1 MNIEKFELEWWLN
14 PYDAIAT
21 HNMGSSCCKPMNMQE
36 LFELDGVS
44 RDEVMDE
51 IANMSLHYGYF
62 EGMPRLKDAVVGLFE
77 TPQVA
82 AENVMVVHG
91 ATSANALTCYALCEK
106 GDNVI
111 VVVPSYQQFVS
122 IPAALGCEVRQYVSG
137 PEDGFGI
144 NFRRLADMVD
154 GHTKAIF
161 LTSPSNPTGY
171 GMSREEL
178 EQLAAIARPVGAYVV
193 CDEIYRGLTEGYATS
208 IVDVYERGIST
219 GGTSKVFS
227 SAGLRIGWIV
237 TRDLGLTHVIKNL
250 RSFNTICESP
260 ITELLAAIVLE
271 HKEEIFARNRKI
283 CAEGPRRP
291 ERVAQG
297 PAAPPP
303 GLRVAGL
310 HELPH
315 LRLGHPDQGVLRGP
329 LRQDRHA
336 RVPRHVLQHGAWL
349 PHRLR
354 LRRRRVLQGR
364 TRQAR
369 RVHREPERR
378 PSYRVENRMQW
389 RPARSREPNALS
401 IGAYG

>member
-51 IANMSLHYGYF
+51 IASMSLHYGYF
-62 EGMPRLKDAVVGLFE
+62 EGMPRLKDAVAGLFE
-77 TPQVA
+77 TSQVSA
-82 AENVMVVHG
+82 QNVMVVHG

-193 CDEIYRGLTEGYATS
+193 CDEIYRGLTEGYAAS

-283 CAEGPRRP
+283 CAEGRAALNEWLKGQPHLHLAC
-291 ERVAQG
+291 ESQG
-297 PAAPPP
+297 STSFLTYDWDIPTKEFCEDLFDKTGALVCH
-303 GLRVAGL
+303 GMCFNMEHGFRIGYGYGDVEYFKAGL
-310 HELPH
+310 AKLAEYT
-315 LRLGHPDQGVLRGP
+315 
-329 LRQDRHA
+329 A
-336 RVPRHVLQHGAWL
+336 
-349 PHRLR
+349 
-354 LRRRRVLQGR
+354 
-364 TRQAR
+364 
-369 RVHREPERR
+369 
-378 PSYRVENRMQW
+378 S
-389 RPARSREPNALS
+389 LS
-401 IGAYG
+401 DDLLIG

>member
-44 RDEVMDE
+44 RDEVMGE

-62 EGMPRLKDAVVGLFE
+62 EGMPRLKDAIAGLFE
-77 TPQVA
+77 TPQIA

-193 CDEIYRGLTEGYATS
+193 CDEIYRGLTEGYAAS

-260 ITELLAAIVLE
+260 ITELLAAIIIE
-271 HKEEIFARNRKI
+271 HKEEVFARNRKI
-283 CAEGPRRP
+283 CAEGRAALNEWLEGQPHLHL
-291 ERVAQG
+291 ACQSQG
-297 PAAPPP
+297 STSFITYDWDIPTKEFCEDLFDKTGALVCH
-303 GLRVAGL
+303 GMCFNMEHGFRIGYGYGDVEYFKAGL
-310 HELPH
+310 AKLAEYT
-315 LRLGHPDQGVLRGP
+315 
-329 LRQDRHA
+329 A
-336 RVPRHVLQHGAWL
+336 
-349 PHRLR
+349 
-354 LRRRRVLQGR
+354 
-364 TRQAR
+364 
-369 RVHREPERR
+369 
-378 PSYRVENRMQW
+378 S
-389 RPARSREPNALS
+389 LS
-401 IGAYG
+401 DDLLVG

>member
-51 IANMSLHYGYF
+51 IASMSLHYGYF
-62 EGMPRLKDAVVGLFE
+62 EGMPRLKDAVAGLFE

-122 IPAALGCEVRQYVSG
+122 IPAALGCEVRPYVSG

-154 GHTKAIF
+154 GHTKAIL

-193 CDEIYRGLTEGYATS
+193 CDEIYRGLTEGYAAS

-271 HKEEIFARNRKI
+271 HKEEVFARNRKI
-283 CAEGPRRP
+283 CAEGRAALNEWLKGQPHLHLAC
-291 ERVAQG
+291 ESQG
-297 PAAPPP
+297 STSFLTYDWDIPTKEFCEDLFDKTGALVCH
-303 GLRVAGL
+303 GMCFNMEHGFRIGYGYGDVEYFKAGL
-310 HELPH
+310 AKLAEYT
-315 LRLGHPDQGVLRGP
+315 QG
-329 LRQDRHA
+329 
-336 RVPRHVLQHGAWL
+336 
-349 PHRLR
+349 
-354 LRRRRVLQGR
+354 
-364 TRQAR
+364 
-369 RVHREPERR
+369 
-378 PSYRVENRMQW
+378 
-389 RPARSREPNALS
+389 LS
-401 IGAYG
+401 DDLLIG

>member
-51 IANMSLHYGYF
+51 IASMSLHYGYF
-62 EGMPRLKDAVVGLFE
+62 EGMPRLKDAVAGLFE

-122 IPAALGCEVRQYVSG
+122 IPAALGCEVRPYVSG

-193 CDEIYRGLTEGYATS
+193 CDEIYRGLTEGYAAS

-283 CAEGPRRP
+283 CAEGRAALNEWLKGQPHLHLAC
-291 ERVAQG
+291 ESQG
-297 PAAPPP
+297 STSFLTYDWDIPTKEFCEDLFDKTGALVCH
-303 GLRVAGL
+303 GMCFNMEHGFRIGYGYGDVEYFKAGL
-310 HELPH
+310 AKLAEYT
-315 LRLGHPDQGVLRGP
+315 
-329 LRQDRHA
+329 A
-336 RVPRHVLQHGAWL
+336 
-349 PHRLR
+349 
-354 LRRRRVLQGR
+354 
-364 TRQAR
+364 
-369 RVHREPERR
+369 
-378 PSYRVENRMQW
+378 S
-389 RPARSREPNALS
+389 LS
-401 IGAYG
+401 DDLLIG

>member
-62 EGMPRLKDAVVGLFE
+62 EGMPRLKDAVAGLFE
-77 TPQVA
+77 TPQVSA
-82 AENVMVVHG
+82 QNVMVVHG

-122 IPAALGCEVRQYVSG
+122 IPAALGCEVRPYVSG

-193 CDEIYRGLTEGYATS
+193 CDEIYRGLTEGYAAS
-208 IVDVYERGIST
+208 IVDVYERDIST
-219 GGTSKVFS
+219 GGTSKVLS

-271 HKEEIFARNRKI
+271 HKGEIFARNRKI
-283 CAEGPRRP
+283 CAEGRAALNEWLKGQPHLHLAC
-291 ERVAQG
+291 ESQG
-297 PAAPPP
+297 STSFITYDWDIPTKEFCEDLFDKTGALVCY
-303 GLRVAGL
+303 GMCFNMEHGFRIGYGYGDVEYFKAGL
-310 HELPH
+310 AKLAEYT
-315 LRLGHPDQGVLRGP
+315 QG
-329 LRQDRHA
+329 
-336 RVPRHVLQHGAWL
+336 
-349 PHRLR
+349 
-354 LRRRRVLQGR
+354 
-364 TRQAR
+364 
-369 RVHREPERR
+369 
-378 PSYRVENRMQW
+378 
-389 RPARSREPNALS
+389 LS
-401 IGAYG
+401 DDLLIG

>member
-62 EGMPRLKDAVVGLFE
+62 EGMPRLKDAVAGLFE
-77 TPQVA
+77 TPQVSA
-82 AENVMVVHG
+82 QNVMVVHG

-122 IPAALGCEVRQYVSG
+122 IPAALGCEVRPYVSG

-154 GHTKAIF
+154 GHTKAIL

-193 CDEIYRGLTEGYATS
+193 CDEIYRGLTEGYAAS

-283 CAEGPRRP
+283 CAEGRAALNEWLKGQPHLHLAC
-291 ERVAQG
+291 ESQG
-297 PAAPPP
+297 STSFLTYDWDIPTKEFCEDLFDKTGALVCH
-303 GLRVAGL
+303 GMCFNMEHGFRIGYGYGDVEYFKAGL
-310 HELPH
+310 AKLAEYT
-315 LRLGHPDQGVLRGP
+315 
-329 LRQDRHA
+329 A
-336 RVPRHVLQHGAWL
+336 
-349 PHRLR
+349 
-354 LRRRRVLQGR
+354 
-364 TRQAR
+364 
-369 RVHREPERR
+369 
-378 PSYRVENRMQW
+378 S
-389 RPARSREPNALS
+389 LS
-401 IGAYG
+401 DDLLIG

>member
-51 IANMSLHYGYF
+51 IASMSLHYGYF
-62 EGMPRLKDAVVGLFE
+62 EGMPRLKDAVAGLFE

-91 ATSANALTCYALCEK
+91 ATSANALTCYVLCEK

-193 CDEIYRGLTEGYATS
+193 CDEIYRGLTEGYAAS

-283 CAEGPRRP
+283 CAEGRAALNEWLKGQPHLHLAC
-291 ERVAQG
+291 ESQG
-297 PAAPPP
+297 STSFLTYDWDIPTKEFCEDLFDKTGALVCH
-303 GLRVAGL
+303 GMCFNMEHGFRIGYGYGDVEYFKAGL
-310 HELPH
+310 AKLAEYT
-315 LRLGHPDQGVLRGP
+315 QG
-329 LRQDRHA
+329 
-336 RVPRHVLQHGAWL
+336 
-349 PHRLR
+349 
-354 LRRRRVLQGR
+354 
-364 TRQAR
+364 
-369 RVHREPERR
+369 
-378 PSYRVENRMQW
+378 
-389 RPARSREPNALS
+389 LS
-401 IGAYG
+401 DDLLIG

>member
-44 RDEVMDE
+44 RDEVMDA

-62 EGMPRLKDAVVGLFE
+62 EGMPRLKDAIAGLFE

-193 CDEIYRGLTEGYATS
+193 CDEIYRGLTEGYAAS

-283 CAEGPRRP
+283 CAEGRAALNEWLKGQPHLHLAC
-291 ERVAQG
+291 ESQG
-297 PAAPPP
+297 STSFLTYDWDIPTKEFCEDLFDKTGALVCH
-303 GLRVAGL
+303 GMCFNMEHGFRIGYGYGDVEYFKAGL
-310 HELPH
+310 AKLAEYS
-315 LRLGHPDQGVLRGP
+315 QG
-329 LRQDRHA
+329 
-336 RVPRHVLQHGAWL
+336 
-349 PHRLR
+349 
-354 LRRRRVLQGR
+354 
-364 TRQAR
+364 
-369 RVHREPERR
+369 
-378 PSYRVENRMQW
+378 
-389 RPARSREPNALS
+389 LS
-401 IGAYG
+401 DDLLIG

>member
-21 HNMGSSCCKPMNMQE
+21 YNMGSSCCKPMNMQE
-36 LFELDGVS
+36 LFALSGVS
-44 RDEVMDE
+44 QDEVMDQ
-51 IANMSLHYGYF
+51 IAHMSLHYGYF
-62 EGMPRLKDAVVGLFE
+62 EGMPRLKNAIADLFE
-77 TPQVA
+77 TPKIE

-91 ATSANALTCYALCEK
+91 ATSANAITCYALCEK

-122 IPAALGCEVRQYVSG
+122 IPAALGCEVRSYVSG

-144 NFRRLADMVD
+144 NFRKLAEMVD

-178 EQLAAIARPVGAYVV
+178 EKLAAIARPVGAYVV
-193 CDEIYRGLTEGYATS
+193 CDEIYRGLTEGYAAS

-237 TRDLGLTHVIKNL
+237 SRDLGLTHVIKNL

-260 ITELLAAIVLE
+260 ITELLAAIILE
-271 HKEEIFARNRKI
+271 HKEEVFARNRKI
-283 CAEGPRRP
+283 CEEGR
-291 ERVAQG
+291 
-297 PAAPPP
+297 AALNEWLEGQPHFHLACQSKGSTSFLTYDWDIPTKEFCEDLFDKT
-303 GLRVAGL
+303 GALVCHGMCFNMEHGFRIGYGYGDVEYFKAGL
-310 HELPH
+310 AKLAEYAASLPDD
-315 LRLGHPDQGVLRGP
+315 LIR
-329 LRQDRHA
+329 
-336 RVPRHVLQHGAWL
+336 
-349 PHRLR
+349 
-354 LRRRRVLQGR
+354 
-364 TRQAR
+364 
-369 RVHREPERR
+369 
-378 PSYRVENRMQW
+378 
-389 RPARSREPNALS
+389 
-401 IGAYG
+401 

>member
-44 RDEVMDE
+44 RDEVMDA

-62 EGMPRLKDAVVGLFE
+62 EGMPRLKDAIAGLFE

-193 CDEIYRGLTEGYATS
+193 CDEIYRGLTEGYAAS

-283 CAEGPRRP
+283 CAEGRAALNEWLKGQPHLHLAC
-291 ERVAQG
+291 ESQG
-297 PAAPPP
+297 STSFITYDWDIPTKEFCEDLFDKTGALVCH
-303 GLRVAGL
+303 GMCFNMEHGFRIGYGYGDVEYFKAGL
-310 HELPH
+310 AKLAEYS
-315 LRLGHPDQGVLRGP
+315 QG
-329 LRQDRHA
+329 
-336 RVPRHVLQHGAWL
+336 
-349 PHRLR
+349 
-354 LRRRRVLQGR
+354 
-364 TRQAR
+364 
-369 RVHREPERR
+369 
-378 PSYRVENRMQW
+378 
-389 RPARSREPNALS
+389 LS
-401 IGAYG
+401 DDLLIG

>member
-51 IANMSLHYGYF
+51 IASMSLHYGYF
-62 EGMPRLKDAVVGLFE
+62 EGIPRLKDAVAGLFE

-154 GHTKAIF
+154 GHTKAIL

-193 CDEIYRGLTEGYATS
+193 CDEIYRGLTEGYAAS

-283 CAEGPRRP
+283 CAEGRAALNEWLKGQPHLHLAC
-291 ERVAQG
+291 ESQG
-297 PAAPPP
+297 STSFITYDWDIPTKEFCEDLFDKTGALVCH
-303 GLRVAGL
+303 GMCFNMEHGFRIGYGYGDVEYFKAGL
-310 HELPH
+310 AKLAEYT
-315 LRLGHPDQGVLRGP
+315 
-329 LRQDRHA
+329 A
-336 RVPRHVLQHGAWL
+336 
-349 PHRLR
+349 
-354 LRRRRVLQGR
+354 
-364 TRQAR
+364 
-369 RVHREPERR
+369 
-378 PSYRVENRMQW
+378 S
-389 RPARSREPNALS
+389 LS
-401 IGAYG
+401 DDLLIG

>member
-51 IANMSLHYGYF
+51 IASMSLHYGYF
-62 EGMPRLKDAVVGLFE
+62 EGMPRLKDAVAGLFE
-77 TPQVA
+77 TPQVSA
-82 AENVMVVHG
+82 QNVMVVHG

-144 NFRRLADMVD
+144 NFRRNADMVD
-154 GHTKAIF
+154 GHTKAIL

-193 CDEIYRGLTEGYATS
+193 CDEIYRGLTEGYAAS

-271 HKEEIFARNRKI
+271 HKEEVFARNRKI
-283 CAEGPRRP
+283 CAEGRAALNEWLKGQPHLHLAC
-291 ERVAQG
+291 ESQG
-297 PAAPPP
+297 STSFLTYDWDIPTKEFCEDLFDKT
-303 GLRVAGL
+303 GTLVCHGMCFNMEHGFRIGYGYGDVEYFKAGL
-310 HELPH
+310 AKLAEYT
-315 LRLGHPDQGVLRGP
+315 QG
-329 LRQDRHA
+329 
-336 RVPRHVLQHGAWL
+336 
-349 PHRLR
+349 
-354 LRRRRVLQGR
+354 
-364 TRQAR
+364 
-369 RVHREPERR
+369 
-378 PSYRVENRMQW
+378 
-389 RPARSREPNALS
+389 LS
-401 IGAYG
+401 DDLLIG

>member
-51 IANMSLHYGYF
+51 IASMSLHYGYF
-62 EGMPRLKDAVVGLFE
+62 EGMPRLKDAVAGLFE

-193 CDEIYRGLTEGYATS
+193 CDEIYRGLTEGYAAS

-283 CAEGPRRP
+283 CAEGRAALNEWLKGQPHLHLAC
-291 ERVAQG
+291 ESQG
-297 PAAPPP
+297 STSFLTYDWDIPTKEFCEDLFDKTGALVCH
-303 GLRVAGL
+303 GMCFNMEHGFRIGYGYGDVEYFKAGL
-310 HELPH
+310 AKLAEYT
-315 LRLGHPDQGVLRGP
+315 QG
-329 LRQDRHA
+329 
-336 RVPRHVLQHGAWL
+336 
-349 PHRLR
+349 
-354 LRRRRVLQGR
+354 
-364 TRQAR
+364 
-369 RVHREPERR
+369 
-378 PSYRVENRMQW
+378 
-389 RPARSREPNALS
+389 LS
-401 IGAYG
+401 DDLLIG

>member
-62 EGMPRLKDAVVGLFE
+62 EGMPRLKDAVAGLFE

-122 IPAALGCEVRQYVSG
+122 IPAALGCEVRPYVSG

-154 GHTKAIF
+154 GHTKAIL

-193 CDEIYRGLTEGYATS
+193 CDEIYRGLTEGYAAS

-283 CAEGPRRP
+283 CAEGRAALREWLKGQPHLHLAC
-291 ERVAQG
+291 ESQG
-297 PAAPPP
+297 STSFLTYDWDIPTKEFCEDLFDKTGALVCH
-303 GLRVAGL
+303 GMCFNMEHGFRIGYGYGDVEYFKAGL
-310 HELPH
+310 AKLAEYT
-315 LRLGHPDQGVLRGP
+315 QG
-329 LRQDRHA
+329 
-336 RVPRHVLQHGAWL
+336 
-349 PHRLR
+349 
-354 LRRRRVLQGR
+354 
-364 TRQAR
+364 
-369 RVHREPERR
+369 
-378 PSYRVENRMQW
+378 
-389 RPARSREPNALS
+389 LS
-401 IGAYG
+401 DDLLIG

>member
-62 EGMPRLKDAVVGLFE
+62 EGMPRLKDAVAGLFE

-122 IPAALGCEVRQYVSG
+122 IPAALGCEVRPYVSG

-193 CDEIYRGLTEGYATS
+193 CDEIYRGLTEGYAAS

-237 TRDLGLTHVIKNL
+237 TRDLGLTHVIKNQ

-283 CAEGPRRP
+283 CAEGRAALNEWLKGQPHLHLAC
-291 ERVAQG
+291 ESQG
-297 PAAPPP
+297 STSFITYDWDIPTKEFCEDLFDKTGALVCH
-303 GLRVAGL
+303 GMCFNMEHGFRIGYGYGDVEYFKAGL
-310 HELPH
+310 AKLAEYT
-315 LRLGHPDQGVLRGP
+315 QG
-329 LRQDRHA
+329 
-336 RVPRHVLQHGAWL
+336 
-349 PHRLR
+349 
-354 LRRRRVLQGR
+354 
-364 TRQAR
+364 
-369 RVHREPERR
+369 
-378 PSYRVENRMQW
+378 
-389 RPARSREPNALS
+389 LS
-401 IGAYG
+401 DDLLIG

>member
-51 IANMSLHYGYF
+51 IASMSLHYGYF
-62 EGMPRLKDAVVGLFE
+62 EGMPRLKDAVAGLFE
-77 TPQVA
+77 TPQVS

-122 IPAALGCEVRQYVSG
+122 IPAALGCEVRPYVSG

-283 CAEGPRRP
+283 CAEGRAALNEWLKGQPHLHLAC
-291 ERVAQG
+291 ESQG
-297 PAAPPP
+297 STSFLTYDWDIPTKEFCEDLFDKTGALVCH
-303 GLRVAGL
+303 GMCFNMEHGFRIGYGYGDVEYFKAGL
-310 HELPH
+310 AKLAEYT
-315 LRLGHPDQGVLRGP
+315 
-329 LRQDRHA
+329 A
-336 RVPRHVLQHGAWL
+336 
-349 PHRLR
+349 
-354 LRRRRVLQGR
+354 
-364 TRQAR
+364 
-369 RVHREPERR
+369 
-378 PSYRVENRMQW
+378 S
-389 RPARSREPNALS
+389 LS
-401 IGAYG
+401 DDLLIG

>member
-44 RDEVMDE
+44 RDEVMGE

-62 EGMPRLKDAVVGLFE
+62 EGMPRLKDAIAGLFE
-77 TPQVA
+77 TPQIA

-193 CDEIYRGLTEGYATS
+193 CDEIYRGLTEGYAAS
-208 IVDVYERGIST
+208 IVDVYDRGIST

-260 ITELLAAIVLE
+260 ITELLAAIIIE
-271 HKEEIFARNRKI
+271 HKEEVFARNRKI
-283 CAEGPRRP
+283 CAEGRAALNEWLEGQPHLHL
-291 ERVAQG
+291 ACQSQG
-297 PAAPPP
+297 STSFITYDWDIPTKEFCEDLFDKTGALVCH
-303 GLRVAGL
+303 GMCFNMEHGFRIGYGYGDVEYFKAGL
-310 HELPH
+310 AKLAEYT
-315 LRLGHPDQGVLRGP
+315 
-329 LRQDRHA
+329 A
-336 RVPRHVLQHGAWL
+336 
-349 PHRLR
+349 
-354 LRRRRVLQGR
+354 
-364 TRQAR
+364 
-369 RVHREPERR
+369 
-378 PSYRVENRMQW
+378 S
-389 RPARSREPNALS
+389 LS
-401 IGAYG
+401 DDLLVG

>member
-51 IANMSLHYGYF
+51 IASMSLHYGYF
-62 EGMPRLKDAVVGLFE
+62 EGMPRLKDAVAGLFE

-122 IPAALGCEVRQYVSG
+122 IPAALGCEVRPYVSG

-154 GHTKAIF
+154 GHTKAIL

-193 CDEIYRGLTEGYATS
+193 CDEIYRGLTEGYAAS

-283 CAEGPRRP
+283 CAEGRAALNEWLKGQPHLHLAC
-291 ERVAQG
+291 ESQG
-297 PAAPPP
+297 STSFLTYDWDIPTKEFCEDLFDKTGALVCH
-303 GLRVAGL
+303 GMCFNMEHGFRIGYGYGDVEYFKAGL
-310 HELPH
+310 AKLAEYT
-315 LRLGHPDQGVLRGP
+315 QG
-329 LRQDRHA
+329 
-336 RVPRHVLQHGAWL
+336 
-349 PHRLR
+349 
-354 LRRRRVLQGR
+354 
-364 TRQAR
+364 
-369 RVHREPERR
+369 
-378 PSYRVENRMQW
+378 
-389 RPARSREPNALS
+389 LS
-401 IGAYG
+401 DDLLIG

>member
-62 EGMPRLKDAVVGLFE
+62 EGMPRLKDAVAGLFE

-193 CDEIYRGLTEGYATS
+193 CDEIYRGLTEGYAAS

-283 CAEGPRRP
+283 CAEGRAALNEWLKGQPHLHLAC
-291 ERVAQG
+291 ESQG
-297 PAAPPP
+297 STSFLTYDWDIPTKEFCEDLFDKTGALVCH
-303 GLRVAGL
+303 GMCFNMEHGFRIGYGYGDVEYFKAGL
-310 HELPH
+310 AKLAEYT
-315 LRLGHPDQGVLRGP
+315 
-329 LRQDRHA
+329 A
-336 RVPRHVLQHGAWL
+336 
-349 PHRLR
+349 
-354 LRRRRVLQGR
+354 
-364 TRQAR
+364 
-369 RVHREPERR
+369 
-378 PSYRVENRMQW
+378 S
-389 RPARSREPNALS
+389 LS
-401 IGAYG
+401 DDLLIG

>member
-62 EGMPRLKDAVVGLFE
+62 EGMPRLKDAVAGLFE

-193 CDEIYRGLTEGYATS
+193 CDEIYRGLTEGYAAS

-283 CAEGPRRP
+283 CAEGRAALNEWLKGQPHLHLAC
-291 ERVAQG
+291 ESQG
-297 PAAPPP
+297 STSFLTYDWDIPTKEFCEDLFDKTGALVCH
-303 GLRVAGL
+303 GMCFNMEHGFRIGYGYGDVEYFKAGL
-310 HELPH
+310 AKLAEYT
-315 LRLGHPDQGVLRGP
+315 QG
-329 LRQDRHA
+329 
-336 RVPRHVLQHGAWL
+336 
-349 PHRLR
+349 
-354 LRRRRVLQGR
+354 
-364 TRQAR
+364 
-369 RVHREPERR
+369 
-378 PSYRVENRMQW
+378 
-389 RPARSREPNALS
+389 LS
-401 IGAYG
+401 DDLLIG

>member
-51 IANMSLHYGYF
+51 IASMSLHYGYF
-62 EGMPRLKDAVVGLFE
+62 EGMPRLKDAVAGLFE

-193 CDEIYRGLTEGYATS
+193 CDEIYRGLTESYAAS

-283 CAEGPRRP
+283 CAEGRAALNEWLKGQPHLHLAC
-291 ERVAQG
+291 ESQG
-297 PAAPPP
+297 STSFLTYDWDIPTKEFCEDLFDKTGALVCH
-303 GLRVAGL
+303 GMCFNMEHGFRIGYGYGDVEYFKAGL
-310 HELPH
+310 AKLAEYT
-315 LRLGHPDQGVLRGP
+315 
-329 LRQDRHA
+329 A
-336 RVPRHVLQHGAWL
+336 
-349 PHRLR
+349 
-354 LRRRRVLQGR
+354 
-364 TRQAR
+364 
-369 RVHREPERR
+369 
-378 PSYRVENRMQW
+378 S
-389 RPARSREPNALS
+389 LS
-401 IGAYG
+401 DDLLIG

>member
-51 IANMSLHYGYF
+51 IASMSLHYGYF
-62 EGMPRLKDAVVGLFE
+62 EGMPRLKDAVAGLFE

-122 IPAALGCEVRQYVSG
+122 IPAALGCEVRPYVSG

-193 CDEIYRGLTEGYATS
+193 CDEIYRGLTEGYAAS

-283 CAEGPRRP
+283 CAEGRAALNEWLKGQPHLHLAC
-291 ERVAQG
+291 ESQG
-297 PAAPPP
+297 STSFITYDWDIPTKEFCEDLFDKTGALVCH
-303 GLRVAGL
+303 GMCFNMEHGFRIGYGYGDVEYFKAGL
-310 HELPH
+310 AKLAEYT
-315 LRLGHPDQGVLRGP
+315 
-329 LRQDRHA
+329 A
-336 RVPRHVLQHGAWL
+336 
-349 PHRLR
+349 
-354 LRRRRVLQGR
+354 
-364 TRQAR
+364 
-369 RVHREPERR
+369 
-378 PSYRVENRMQW
+378 S
-389 RPARSREPNALS
+389 LS
-401 IGAYG
+401 DDLLIG

>member
-51 IANMSLHYGYF
+51 IASMSLHYGYF
-62 EGMPRLKDAVVGLFE
+62 EGMPRLKDAVAGLFE

-154 GHTKAIF
+154 GHTKAIL

-193 CDEIYRGLTEGYATS
+193 CDEIYRGLTEGYAAS

-237 TRDLGLTHVIKNL
+237 ARDLGLTHVIKNL

-283 CAEGPRRP
+283 CAEGRAALNEWLKGQPHLHLAC
-291 ERVAQG
+291 ESQG
-297 PAAPPP
+297 STSFLTYDWDIPTKEFCEDLFDKTGALVCH
-303 GLRVAGL
+303 GMCFNMEHGFRIGYGYGDVEYFKAGL
-310 HELPH
+310 AKLAEYT
-315 LRLGHPDQGVLRGP
+315 
-329 LRQDRHA
+329 A
-336 RVPRHVLQHGAWL
+336 
-349 PHRLR
+349 
-354 LRRRRVLQGR
+354 
-364 TRQAR
+364 
-369 RVHREPERR
+369 
-378 PSYRVENRMQW
+378 S
-389 RPARSREPNALS
+389 LS
-401 IGAYG
+401 DDLLIG

>member
-51 IANMSLHYGYF
+51 IASMSLHYGYF
-62 EGMPRLKDAVVGLFE
+62 EGMPRLKDAVAGLFE

-122 IPAALGCEVRQYVSG
+122 IPAALGCEVRPYVSG

-154 GHTKAIF
+154 GHTKAIL

-193 CDEIYRGLTEGYATS
+193 CDEIYRGLTEGYAAS

-283 CAEGPRRP
+283 CAEGRAALNEWLKGQPHLHLAC
-291 ERVAQG
+291 ESQG
-297 PAAPPP
+297 STSFLTYDWDIPTKEFCEDLFDKTGALVCH
-303 GLRVAGL
+303 GMCFNMEHGFRIGYGFGDVEYFKAGL
-310 HELPH
+310 AKLGEYVASLPDEL
-315 LRLGHPDQGVLRGP
+315 LM
-329 LRQDRHA
+329 A
-336 RVPRHVLQHGAWL
+336 
-349 PHRLR
+349 
-354 LRRRRVLQGR
+354 
-364 TRQAR
+364 
-369 RVHREPERR
+369 
-378 PSYRVENRMQW
+378 
-389 RPARSREPNALS
+389 
-401 IGAYG
+401 

>member
-51 IANMSLHYGYF
+51 IASMSLHYGYF
-62 EGMPRLKDAVVGLFE
+62 EGMPRLKDAVAGLFE

-122 IPAALGCEVRQYVSG
+122 IPAALGCEVRPYVSG

-193 CDEIYRGLTEGYATS
+193 CDEIYRGLTEGYAAS

-283 CAEGPRRP
+283 CAEGRAALNEWLKGQPHLHLAC
-291 ERVAQG
+291 ESQG
-297 PAAPPP
+297 STSFLTYDWDIPTKEFCEDLFDKTGALVCH
-303 GLRVAGL
+303 GMCFNMEHGFRIGYGYGDVEYFKAGL
-310 HELPH
+310 AKLAEYT
-315 LRLGHPDQGVLRGP
+315 QG
-329 LRQDRHA
+329 
-336 RVPRHVLQHGAWL
+336 
-349 PHRLR
+349 
-354 LRRRRVLQGR
+354 
-364 TRQAR
+364 
-369 RVHREPERR
+369 
-378 PSYRVENRMQW
+378 
-389 RPARSREPNALS
+389 LS
-401 IGAYG
+401 DDLLIG

>member
-1 MNIEKFELEWWLN
+1 M
-14 PYDAIAT
+14 
-21 HNMGSSCCKPMNMQE
+21 
-36 LFELDGVS
+36 
-44 RDEVMDE
+44 
-51 IANMSLHYGYF
+51 
-62 EGMPRLKDAVVGLFE
+62 
-77 TPQVA
+77 
-82 AENVMVVHG
+82 
-91 ATSANALTCYALCEK
+91 
-106 GDNVI
+106 
-111 VVVPSYQQFVS
+111 
-122 IPAALGCEVRQYVSG
+122 SG

-193 CDEIYRGLTEGYATS
+193 CDEIYRGLTEGYAAS

-283 CAEGPRRP
+283 CAEGRAALNEWLKGQPHLHLAC
-291 ERVAQG
+291 ESQG
-297 PAAPPP
+297 STSFLTYDWDIPTKEFCEDLFDKTGALVCH
-303 GLRVAGL
+303 GMCFNMEHGFRIGYGYGDVEYFKAGL
-310 HELPH
+310 AKLAEYT
-315 LRLGHPDQGVLRGP
+315 QG
-329 LRQDRHA
+329 
-336 RVPRHVLQHGAWL
+336 
-349 PHRLR
+349 
-354 LRRRRVLQGR
+354 
-364 TRQAR
+364 
-369 RVHREPERR
+369 
-378 PSYRVENRMQW
+378 
-389 RPARSREPNALS
+389 LS
-401 IGAYG
+401 DDLLIG

>member
-62 EGMPRLKDAVVGLFE
+62 EGMPRLKDAVAGLFE

-122 IPAALGCEVRQYVSG
+122 IPAALGCEVRPYVSG

-193 CDEIYRGLTEGYATS
+193 CDEIYRGLTEGYAAS

-283 CAEGPRRP
+283 CAEGRAALNEWLKGQPHLHLAC
-291 ERVAQG
+291 ESQG
-297 PAAPPP
+297 STSFLTYDWDIPTKEFCEDLFDKTGALVCH
-303 GLRVAGL
+303 GMCFNMEHGFRIGYGYGDVEYFKAGL
-310 HELPH
+310 AKLAEYT
-315 LRLGHPDQGVLRGP
+315 QG
-329 LRQDRHA
+329 
-336 RVPRHVLQHGAWL
+336 
-349 PHRLR
+349 
-354 LRRRRVLQGR
+354 
-364 TRQAR
+364 
-369 RVHREPERR
+369 
-378 PSYRVENRMQW
+378 
-389 RPARSREPNALS
+389 LS
-401 IGAYG
+401 DDLLIG

>member
-51 IANMSLHYGYF
+51 IASMSLHYGYF
-62 EGMPRLKDAVVGLFE
+62 EGMPRLKDAVAGLFE

-193 CDEIYRGLTEGYATS
+193 CDEIYRGLTEGYAAS

-283 CAEGPRRP
+283 CAEGRAALNEWLKGQPHLHLAC
-291 ERVAQG
+291 ESQG
-297 PAAPPP
+297 STSFLTYDWDIPTKEFCEDLFDKTGALVCH
-303 GLRVAGL
+303 GMCFNMEHGFRIGYGYGDVEYFKAGL
-310 HELPH
+310 AKLAEYT
-315 LRLGHPDQGVLRGP
+315 
-329 LRQDRHA
+329 A
-336 RVPRHVLQHGAWL
+336 
-349 PHRLR
+349 
-354 LRRRRVLQGR
+354 
-364 TRQAR
+364 
-369 RVHREPERR
+369 
-378 PSYRVENRMQW
+378 S
-389 RPARSREPNALS
+389 LS
-401 IGAYG
+401 DDLLIG

>member
-51 IANMSLHYGYF
+51 IASMSLHYGYF
-62 EGMPRLKDAVVGLFE
+62 EGMPRLKDAVAGLFE

-154 GHTKAIF
+154 GHTKAIL

-193 CDEIYRGLTEGYATS
+193 CDEIYRGLTEGYAAS

-283 CAEGPRRP
+283 CAEGRAALNEWLKGQPHLHLAC
-291 ERVAQG
+291 ESQG
-297 PAAPPP
+297 STSFITYDWDIPTKEFCEDLFDKTGALVCH
-303 GLRVAGL
+303 GMCFNMEHGFRIGYGYGDVEYFKAGL
-310 HELPH
+310 AKLAEYT
-315 LRLGHPDQGVLRGP
+315 QG
-329 LRQDRHA
+329 
-336 RVPRHVLQHGAWL
+336 
-349 PHRLR
+349 
-354 LRRRRVLQGR
+354 
-364 TRQAR
+364 
-369 RVHREPERR
+369 
-378 PSYRVENRMQW
+378 
-389 RPARSREPNALS
+389 LS
-401 IGAYG
+401 DDLLIG

>member
-14 PYDAIAT
+14 PLDAVAT
-21 HNMGSSCCKPMNMQE
+21 YNMGSSCCKPMNMQE

-44 RDEVMDE
+44 RGEVMDE
-51 IANMSLHYGYF
+51 IASMSLHYGYF
-62 EGMPRLKDAVVGLFE
+62 EGMPRLKDAVAGLFE

-193 CDEIYRGLTEGYATS
+193 CDEIYRGLTEGYAAS

-237 TRDLGLTHVIKNL
+237 THDLGLTHVIKNL

-283 CAEGPRRP
+283 CAEGRAALNEWLKGQPHLHLAC
-291 ERVAQG
+291 ESQG
-297 PAAPPP
+297 STSFITYDWDIPTKEFCEDLFDKTGALVCH
-303 GLRVAGL
+303 GMCFNMEHGFRIGYGYGDVEYFKAGL
-310 HELPH
+310 AKLAEYT
-315 LRLGHPDQGVLRGP
+315 QG
-329 LRQDRHA
+329 
-336 RVPRHVLQHGAWL
+336 
-349 PHRLR
+349 
-354 LRRRRVLQGR
+354 
-364 TRQAR
+364 
-369 RVHREPERR
+369 
-378 PSYRVENRMQW
+378 
-389 RPARSREPNALS
+389 LS
-401 IGAYG
+401 DDFLIG

>member
-51 IANMSLHYGYF
+51 IASMSLHYGYF
-62 EGMPRLKDAVVGLFE
+62 EGMPRLKDAVAGLFE

-122 IPAALGCEVRQYVSG
+122 IPAALGCEVRPYVSG

-283 CAEGPRRP
+283 CAEGRAALNEWLKGQPHLHLAC
-291 ERVAQG
+291 ESQG
-297 PAAPPP
+297 STSFLTYDWDIPTKEFCEDLFDKTGALVCH
-303 GLRVAGL
+303 GMCFNMEHGFRIGYGFGDVEYFNAGL
-310 HELPH
+310 AK
-315 LRLGHPDQGVLRGP
+315 LGEYV
-329 LRQDRHA
+329 A
-336 RVPRHVLQHGAWL
+336 
-349 PHRLR
+349 
-354 LRRRRVLQGR
+354 
-364 TRQAR
+364 T
-369 RVHREPERR
+369 
-378 PSYRVENRMQW
+378 
-389 RPARSREPNALS
+389 LS
-401 IGAYG
+401 DDLLMV

>member
-193 CDEIYRGLTEGYATS
+193 CDEIYRGLTESYAAS

-283 CAEGPRRP
+283 CAEGRAALNEWLKGQPHLHLAC
-291 ERVAQG
+291 ESQG
-297 PAAPPP
+297 STSFLTYDWDIPTKEFCEDLFDKTGALVCH
-303 GLRVAGL
+303 GMCFNMEHGFRIGYGYGDVEYFKAGL
-310 HELPH
+310 AKLAEYT
-315 LRLGHPDQGVLRGP
+315 QG
-329 LRQDRHA
+329 
-336 RVPRHVLQHGAWL
+336 
-349 PHRLR
+349 
-354 LRRRRVLQGR
+354 
-364 TRQAR
+364 
-369 RVHREPERR
+369 
-378 PSYRVENRMQW
+378 
-389 RPARSREPNALS
+389 LS
-401 IGAYG
+401 DDLLIG

>member
-51 IANMSLHYGYF
+51 IASMSLHYGYF
-62 EGMPRLKDAVVGLFE
+62 EGMPRLKDAVAGLFE

-193 CDEIYRGLTEGYATS
+193 CDEIYRGLTEGYAAS

-283 CAEGPRRP
+283 CAEGRAALNEWLKGQPHLHLAC
-291 ERVAQG
+291 ESQG
-297 PAAPPP
+297 STSFLTYDWDIPTKEFCEDLFDKTGALVCH
-303 GLRVAGL
+303 GMCFNMEHGFRIGYGYGDVEYFKAGL
-310 HELPH
+310 AKLAEY
-315 LRLGHPDQGVLRGP
+315 
-329 LRQDRHA
+329 
-336 RVPRHVLQHGAWL
+336 
-349 PHRLR
+349 
-354 LRRRRVLQGR
+354 
-364 TRQAR
+364 T
-369 RVHREPERR
+369 
-378 PSYRVENRMQW
+378 PS
-389 RPARSREPNALS
+389 LS
-401 IGAYG
+401 DDLLIG

>member
-51 IANMSLHYGYF
+51 IASMSLHYGYF
-62 EGMPRLKDAVVGLFE
+62 EGMPRLKDAVASLFE
-77 TPQVA
+77 TPQVS

-122 IPAALGCEVRQYVSG
+122 IPAALGCEVRPYVSG

-193 CDEIYRGLTEGYATS
+193 CDEIYRGLTEGYAAS

-283 CAEGPRRP
+283 CAEGRAALNEWLKGQPHLHLAC
-291 ERVAQG
+291 ESQG
-297 PAAPPP
+297 STSFLTYDWDIPTKEFCEDLFDKTGALVCH
-303 GLRVAGL
+303 GMCFNMEHGFRIGYGYGDVEYFKAGL
-310 HELPH
+310 AKLAEYT
-315 LRLGHPDQGVLRGP
+315 QG
-329 LRQDRHA
+329 
-336 RVPRHVLQHGAWL
+336 
-349 PHRLR
+349 
-354 LRRRRVLQGR
+354 
-364 TRQAR
+364 
-369 RVHREPERR
+369 
-378 PSYRVENRMQW
+378 
-389 RPARSREPNALS
+389 LS
-401 IGAYG
+401 DDLLIG

>member
-62 EGMPRLKDAVVGLFE
+62 EGMPRLKDAVAGLFE
-77 TPQVA
+77 TSQVSA
-82 AENVMVVHG
+82 QNVMVVHG

-193 CDEIYRGLTEGYATS
+193 CDEIYRGLTEGYAAS

-283 CAEGPRRP
+283 CAEGRAALNEWLKGQPHLHLAC
-291 ERVAQG
+291 ESQG
-297 PAAPPP
+297 STSFLTYDWDIPTKEFCEDLFDKTGALVCH
-303 GLRVAGL
+303 GMCFNMEHGFRIGYGYGDVEYFKAGL
-310 HELPH
+310 AKLAEYT
-315 LRLGHPDQGVLRGP
+315 
-329 LRQDRHA
+329 A
-336 RVPRHVLQHGAWL
+336 
-349 PHRLR
+349 
-354 LRRRRVLQGR
+354 
-364 TRQAR
+364 
-369 RVHREPERR
+369 
-378 PSYRVENRMQW
+378 S
-389 RPARSREPNALS
+389 LS
-401 IGAYG
+401 DDLLIG

>member
-51 IANMSLHYGYF
+51 IANMSLRYGYF
-62 EGMPRLKDAVVGLFE
+62 EGMPRLKDAVAGLFE

-154 GHTKAIF
+154 GHTKAIL

-193 CDEIYRGLTEGYATS
+193 CDAIYRGLTEGYAAS

-283 CAEGPRRP
+283 CAEGRAALNEWLKGQPHLHLAC
-291 ERVAQG
+291 ESQG
-297 PAAPPP
+297 STSFLTYDWDIPTKEFCEDLFDKTGALVCH
-303 GLRVAGL
+303 GMCFNMEHGFRIGYGYGDVEYFKAGL
-310 HELPH
+310 AKLAEYT
-315 LRLGHPDQGVLRGP
+315 QG
-329 LRQDRHA
+329 
-336 RVPRHVLQHGAWL
+336 
-349 PHRLR
+349 
-354 LRRRRVLQGR
+354 
-364 TRQAR
+364 
-369 RVHREPERR
+369 
-378 PSYRVENRMQW
+378 
-389 RPARSREPNALS
+389 LS
-401 IGAYG
+401 DDLLIG

>member
-51 IANMSLHYGYF
+51 IASMSLHYGYF
-62 EGMPRLKDAVVGLFE
+62 EGMPRLKDAVAGLFE

-122 IPAALGCEVRQYVSG
+122 IPAALGCEVRPYVSG

-154 GHTKAIF
+154 GHTKAIL

-193 CDEIYRGLTEGYATS
+193 CDEIYRGLTEGYAAS

-283 CAEGPRRP
+283 CAEGRAALNEWLKGQPHLHLAC
-291 ERVAQG
+291 ESQG
-297 PAAPPP
+297 STSFLTYDWDIPTKEFCEDLFDKT
-303 GLRVAGL
+303 GTLVCHGMCFNMEHGFRIGYGYGDVEYFKAGL
-310 HELPH
+310 AKLAEYT
-315 LRLGHPDQGVLRGP
+315 QG
-329 LRQDRHA
+329 
-336 RVPRHVLQHGAWL
+336 
-349 PHRLR
+349 
-354 LRRRRVLQGR
+354 
-364 TRQAR
+364 
-369 RVHREPERR
+369 
-378 PSYRVENRMQW
+378 
-389 RPARSREPNALS
+389 LS
-401 IGAYG
+401 DDLLIG